1 MFHKKRTFYTRAV
14 DLALKLQFK
23 KWLKWC
29 ILSAF
34 AQRNLEE
41 SLKFTSIGLKQT
53 SKHLVKSSDYNSS
66 MGTGAKKQPYENLFS
81 NCIRLKTVWLN
92 VSKQSIEELWANS

>member
-1 MFHKKRTFYTRAV
+1 
-14 DLALKLQFK
+14 
-23 KWLKWC
+23 
-29 ILSAF
+29 
-34 AQRNLEE
+34 
-41 SLKFTSIGLKQT
+41 
-53 SKHLVKSSDYNSS
+53 